1 MGLEVH
7 DGQDDDHK
15 HQDDDDG
22 DDDDKYAF
30 NFYTFDQ
37 NQDFRKS
44 LKSAQV
50 GEIQLFLDWADI
62 EEFNLG
68 EKNKKGKKRAHWL
81 LKGTFAKSSIDI
93 DILYY
98 K

>member
-50 GEIQLFLDWADI
+50 GEIQLFLDWVDI
-62 EEFNLG
+62 EELRMSG
-68 EKNKKGKKRAHWL
+68 QPWWKEQEREEKGDN
-81 LKGTFAKSSIDI
+81 
-93 DILYY
+93 
-98 K
+98 

>member
-1 MGLEVH
+1 MH

-50 GEIQLFLDWADI
+50 GEIQFFLD
-62 EEFNLG
+62 
-68 EKNKKGKKRAHWL
+68 
-81 LKGTFAKSSIDI
+81 
-93 DILYY
+93 
-98 K
+98 

>member
-15 HQDDDDG
+15 HQDDDGDDDDDDDDG

-44 LKSAQV
+44 T
-50 GEIQLFLDWADI
+50 GWG
-62 EEFNLG
+62 N
-68 EKNKKGKKRAHWL
+68 
-81 LKGTFAKSSIDI
+81 SI
-93 DILYY
+93 LSRLS
-98 K
+98 

>member
-15 HQDDDDG
+15 HQGDDG

-50 GEIQLFLDWADI
+50 GEIQFFLDWVDI
-62 EEFNLG
+62 EDVWSTLV
-68 EKNKKGKKRAHWL
+68 KRTRKGR
-81 LKGTFAKSSIDI
+81 KGRIDC
-93 DILYY
+93 
-98 K
+98 